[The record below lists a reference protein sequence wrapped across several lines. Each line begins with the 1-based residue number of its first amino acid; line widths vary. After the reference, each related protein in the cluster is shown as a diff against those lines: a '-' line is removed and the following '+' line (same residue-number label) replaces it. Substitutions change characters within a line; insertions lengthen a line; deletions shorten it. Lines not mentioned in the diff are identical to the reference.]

1 MRCLQVVIL
10 ILFSFEN
17 FSQSIETLECLVPTP
32 YDNKILSEKFFGEEP
47 LRFEDFPQ
55 YQLSQIYQNDV
66 LVGTYEWEWKGK
78 IMITLIDKD
87 INSDFVKYCTK
98 QFWAAGKPKIS
109 YADKNK
115 YSGNDPT
122 VLALIRLEEV
132 GFNRKAQKA
141 ILFQYNGDVREAFKA
156 WSETGSGL
164 LNNKSAE
171 AARKYGLDLEF
182 VDTMLWGAINVR
194 QAKLAA
200 AMVGVSSGLDQV
212 ADEMEDRSQSQ
223 NESNTAQ
230 SSAFGGG
237 TYDLTSGGSLSAP
250 QGSTEA
256 DVWRNTAQKFKTS
269 SSQIQ
274 TPTVNQIPNST
285 VATSNSVDNFQNT
298 SISGSLPTVN
308 GESEIYA
315 IDQNG
320 MQQKAGTLKN
330 NNMGGVDLYEKGE
343 FGIDERT
350 ATYKENN
357 MGGVDKYEK
366 GEFGIDER
374 TATYKENNMGGVYK
388 YEKGEYGID
397 KKTEVYR
404 TNNRGELE
412 VYLVDKNGSETLD
425 MIYRAS
431 IHGGYDVYEIDI
443 NGMEKLTGRVVDL
456 LRY

>member
-1 MRCLQVVIL
+1 MKYLSVVIL

-17 FSQSIETLECLVPTP
+17 FSQSNETLECLVPTP
-32 YDNKILSEKFFGEEP
+32 SDNKILSEKFFGEEP
-47 LRFEDFPQ
+47 LRFENFPQ

-66 LVGTYEWEWKGK
+66 LVGTYDWEWKCK
-78 IMITLIDKD
+78 ILITLINEDL
-87 INSDFVKYCTK
+87 NSDFVKYCTK
-98 QFWAAGKPKIS
+98 QFWPACKPKIS
-109 YADKNK
+109 YVDKNS
-115 YSGNDPT
+115 YSGDDPT

-132 GFNRKAQKA
+132 GFKRKAQKD
-141 ILFQYNGDVREAFKA
+141 ILFRYNGDVREAFEA

-164 LNNKSAE
+164 LDNKSAE

-182 VDTMLWGAINVR
+182 VQTMLSRAIKVR
-194 QAKLAA
+194 SARLAA
-200 AMVGVSSGLDQV
+200 AIKASSGLNQV
-212 ADEMEDRSQSQ
+212 EDDMADRSQSQ
-223 NESNTAQ
+223 NESNTVQ

-250 QGSTEA
+250 QGSNEA

-274 TPTVNQIPNST
+274 TPTVNQIQNST
-285 VATSNSVDNFQNT
+285 IATSNSVDNFQNT

-315 IDQNG
+315 VDQNG
-320 MQQKAGTLKN
+320 MQQKVGTLKN

-343 FGIDERT
+343 YGIDERT
-350 ATYKENN
+350 ATYIQNN

-366 GEFGIDER
+366 GEYGIDER
-374 TATYKENNMGGVYK
+374 TATYSENNMGGVDK

-404 TNNRGELE
+404 TNNKGELE
-412 VYLVDKNGSETLD
+412 VYLVDKNGFETLD
-425 MIYRAS
+425 IIYRAS
-431 IHGGYDVYEIDI
+431 IHGGYDVYEIEI
-443 NGMEKLTGRVVDL
+443 NGMEKLTGRVENL
-456 LRY
+456 PRY